1 MSHSALNKR
10 GIKMKKILLLSF
22 IIIPGI
28 AVNADPMLPPQMM
41 TEIHSFQGQT
51 VHDMNYIR
59 QQRFKQEEYDEMKDL
74 NEQKAKKNKEL
85 EEQEPAIKRIFGKKP
100 AQQNVQFKEENGE
113 IKIESS
119 N

>member
-1 MSHSALNKR
+1 
-10 GIKMKKILLLSF
+10 MKKLLLLSA
-22 IIIPGI
+22 IIFTGCIVS
-28 AVNADPMLPPQMM
+28 ANPMLPPQIM
-41 TEIHSFQGQT
+41 TEVQSFQGQT

-85 EEQEPAIKRIFGKKP
+85 EYQEPAIKKIFGKKP
-100 AQQNVQFKEENGE
+100 ARQNVKFKEENGE

>member
-1 MSHSALNKR
+1 
-10 GIKMKKILLLSF
+10 MKKLSA
-22 IIIPGI
+22 IIFTGCIVS
-28 AVNADPMLPPQMM
+28 ANPMLPPQIM
-41 TEIHSFQGQT
+41 TEVQSFQGQT

-85 EEQEPAIKRIFGKKP
+85 ENQEPAIKKIFGKKP
-100 AQQNVQFKEENGE
+100 ARQNVKFKEENGE